1 MASVVV
7 ALIIYSPR
15 FCCFGLESYG
25 SAPGAVPKNSPFQ
38 PVNAGQDGVDKL
50 RQGLLRVTST
60 TFSVRIGRGVVVR
73 IQKTGQ
79 H

>member
-25 SAPGAVPKNSPFQ
+25 SARGRPQKFSFQ